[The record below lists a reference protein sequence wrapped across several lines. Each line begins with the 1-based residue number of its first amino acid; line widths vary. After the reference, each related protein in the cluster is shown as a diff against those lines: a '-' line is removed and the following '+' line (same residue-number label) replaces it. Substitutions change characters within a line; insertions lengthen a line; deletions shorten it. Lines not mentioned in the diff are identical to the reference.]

1 VLPGP
6 VVADDPLQGPLE
18 VAGDGGVGM
27 LLNDDAGG
35 RVGDVDENGRG
46 LARARERGAH
56 LVRDVHRL
64 GLALREDLDLEH
76 GRYRTAPMTAAPV
89 GSGTLGAYR
98 EEADRFLSALDEEF
112 YLHFAGLKPEL
123 DLGPIYERFT
133 DLTALE
139 SCRMLE
145 AAASDGGRGA
155 TELWRFACEGY
166 FGALTREETEAV
178 AQLEASLAAE
188 VDGKTIPFR
197 MLRPA
202 LANEHDRATR
212 ERLERARV
220 ELAEEHLAPRH
231 VRVTEL
237 LHEGASQVTGT
248 SYRELYERFGFAL
261 DDLGAKCEGLLAT
274 TEDAF
279 VRSFDGLLRARLGLG
294 LEEAERWDVPRL
306 FRASDWDAG
315 FPADAMVPAL
325 AGTLADLG
333 IDLAG
338 QENVEL
344 DLEPRPNKS
353 PRAFCAP
360 IQIPERVVLV
370 IQPIGG
376 PDDWHALFH
385 EAGHTEHYA
394 HTSRELSLE
403 ERRLGDN
410 AVTEGW
416 AALFEF
422 LVDDPAWLSR
432 RLSFGR
438 PGDFAAETAATYLYL
453 VRRYAAKLLYELEL
467 HRGGALEGMC
477 DRYVELMYDATK
489 IEPASADFLADVDPG
504 FYASSY
510 LRSWAFEAQMQQFLR
525 EEFGTA
531 WFARR
536 EAGSLLR
543 ELWSEGQRLSADELL
558 HELTGAEAELDA
570 VIDRAHERLRA

>member
-1 VLPGP
+1 
-6 VVADDPLQGPLE
+6 
-18 VAGDGGVGM
+18 
-27 LLNDDAGG
+27 
-35 RVGDVDENGRG
+35 
-46 LARARERGAH
+46 
-56 LVRDVHRL
+56 
-64 GLALREDLDLEH
+64 
-76 GRYRTAPMTAAPV
+76 MTAAPV
-89 GSGTLGAYR
+89 GSGTLDAYR

-112 YLHFAGLKPEL
+112 YLHFAGLKDDL
-123 DLGPIYERFT
+123 DLGPVYERFS
-133 DLTALE
+133 DLTTLE
-139 SCRMLE
+139 SCRTLE
-145 AAASDGGRGA
+145 AAANGGRGL

-166 FGALTREETEAV
+166 FGAVTREETEAV
-178 AQLEASLAAE
+178 AQLEASLTAD
-188 VDGKTIPFR
+188 VDGETIPFR

-202 LANEHDRATR
+202 VANEPDRPKR
-212 ERLERARV
+212 ERLESARV
-220 ELAEEHLAPRH
+220 ELVEEHLVPRH
-231 VRVTEL
+231 VRLTEL
-237 LHEGASQVTGT
+237 LHECARQVADT
-248 SYRELYERFGFAL
+248 SYRELYERFGFTLA
-261 DDLGAKCEGLLAT
+261 DLGAKCEELLAT

-279 VRSFDGLLRARLGLG
+279 VRSADGLFRARLGLG
-294 LEEAERWDVPRL
+294 LEDAERWDLPRL

-344 DLEPRPNKS
+344 DLEPRPRKS

-360 IQIPERVVLV
+360 IEIPDRVLLV

-394 HTSRELSLE
+394 HTSRELPVE

-432 RLSFGR
+432 RLDFGR
-438 PGDFAAETAATYLYL
+438 PDDFAAEAAATHLYL

-467 HRGGALEGMC
+467 HSGDGEPEAMRA
-477 DRYVELMYDATK
+477 RYVELMHDATK
-489 IEPASADFLADVDPG
+489 IEPAPADFLVDVDPG

-510 LRSWAFEAQMQQFLR
+510 LRSWAFEAQMRQFLR

-543 ELWSEGQRLSADELL
+543 ELWTEGQRLTADEVLY
-558 HELTGAEAELDA
+558 ELTGAETELEA
-570 VIDRAHERLRA
+570 VVERARERLRP